1 MTALA
6 TAGGTAVVQ
15 AAGTDAWTGV
25 RQQVA
30 RWFGRGNPQREHA
43 ELERLEQTA
52 GELEAARPTEVE
64 RVRIR
69 QESAWQGRIEALLES
84 LEDGER
90 ARIADELRTLL
101 VQQTSHSS
109 VSAGQS
115 GLAVGGNGGTRGE
128 NRDVINVSSREVGTC
143 ENSPPSPPNELEDQV
158 PPSHL

>member
-6 TAGGTAVVQ
+6 AAGGAAVVQ

-43 ELERLEQTA
+43 QLERLDRTA
-52 GELEAARPTEVE
+52 AELEAAQATEVE

-69 QESAWQGRIEALLES
+69 QEAAWQGRIEALLEG
-84 LEDGER
+84 LEDIEQ
-90 ARIADELRTLL
+90 ARVADELRTLL
-101 VQQTSHSS
+101 AQQTSHSN

-115 GLAVGGNGGTRGE
+115 GLAVGGNVNVQADHGSAAAVTMGNVTLE
-128 NRDVINVSSREVGTC
+128 NRSQPGPHQD
-143 ENSPPSPPNELEDQV
+143 
-158 PPSHL
+158 

>member
-101 VQQTSHSS
+101 VRQTSHSS

-115 GLAVGGNGGTRGE
+115 GLAVGGARGGRGPP
-128 NRDVINVSSREVGTC
+128 RGAAAGGQGEVRQG
-143 ENSPPSPPNELEDQV
+143 EPSPA
-158 PPSHL
+158 

>member
-1 MTALA
+1 MLSEAMTALA

-15 AAGTDAWTGV
+15 AAGTEAWTGV

-101 VQQTSHSS
+101 VRQTSHSS

-115 GLAVGGNGGTRGE
+115 GLAVGGPV
-128 NRDVINVSSREVGTC
+128 DVRADHGSAAAVTMGNVTLG
-143 ENSPPSPPNELEDQV
+143 NPSQPGPHQD
-158 PPSHL
+158 